1 MLPTKKAKEK
11 IVSDDEVDVVPP
23 VTMTT
28 NKLKDTM
35 KDIQYFSQSK
45 SMTKMTEELMSRK
58 KVIKF
63 TEKLS
68 HVLNNVSELKMDDL
82 TTIFLF
88 VLQSCSDYFGN
99 SMPDDE
105 KLQLCTQLLKPFMK
119 NDEVLTGQVIRMVES
134 RIKKSTFYR
143 RNKKWLIKTLTAVF
157 LASVKTH

>member
-82 TTIFLF
+82 TTIFLYKSGLKAAFF
-88 VLQSCSDYFGN
+88 VYFIN
-99 SMPDDE
+99 S
-105 KLQLCTQLLKPFMK
+105 
-119 NDEVLTGQVIRMVES
+119 LT
-134 RIKKSTFYR
+134 
-143 RNKKWLIKTLTAVF
+143 
-157 LASVKTH
+157 